1 MQNDPLSLDEIVR
14 QVEAKSADYCA
25 LSDRIWAIPE
35 LAFQEYRSV
44 AEQIEMLERE
54 GFRITRNVGGLP
66 TAFLAEYG
74 SGGPVVGI
82 LGEYDAL
89 PTLSQKSGALQ
100 WAPVETGAAGHGC
113 GHNLLGAGSALAA
126 AGLKEAMAAHQIS
139 GTVRYYGCPAEEAGG
154 GKTYMTRAGVF
165 DDLDIALCW
174 HPHVINEVH
183 ATSSLAAI
191 GIYFRFRGRASHAAA
206 SPHVGRSALDAV
218 ELMNVGVNYMREHM
232 PSDARVHYAVTNTGG
247 DAPNTVQA
255 YAESIYSVRSPQLP
269 DAQRLLERVKKIAQG
284 AALMTETS
292 VEMQIAGGSAN
303 IVPNRVLQEIML
315 DNMRRVGPPAF
326 DDADYDFALN
336 LRGLT
341 LSDED
346 ALASIAPREPS
357 LKSMILHDGILSL
370 PTREEVEMGTTDVG
384 DVSWVV
390 PTAQCHA
397 ACYAVGTAFHTWQM
411 VSQGKLAAAHK
422 GMLLAAQ
429 TLAATAADCLRNP
442 AIIDR
447 AKEEL
452 KERIGN
458 QTYVCPIPP
467 NVRPEDLR
475 KKPA

>member
-1 MQNDPLSLDEIVR
+1 MQNDPLNLDEIVR
-14 QVEAKSADYCA
+14 QVRARSPGYCA

-35 LAFQEYRSV
+35 LAFEEYRSV

-74 SGGPVVGI
+74 SGGPIIGI

-89 PTLSQKSGALQ
+89 PTLSQVSGVLEQ
-100 WAPVETGAAGHGC
+100 TPVEKGAAGHGC

-126 AGLKEAMAAHQIS
+126 AALKEVLATHHIS
-139 GTVRYYGCPAEEAGG
+139 GTIRYYGCPAEEAGG

-165 DDLDIALCW
+165 DDVDVALCW
-174 HPHVINEVH
+174 HPHVVSEVYS
-183 ATSSLAAI
+183 TSTLAAI
-191 GIYFRFRGRASHAAA
+191 GIYFRFRGRATHAAT

-247 DAPNTVQA
+247 DAPNVVQA
-255 YAESIYSVRSPQLP
+255 YAESIYSVRSPNLA
-269 DAQRLLERVKKIAQG
+269 DARRLLERVKKIAQG

-303 IVPNRVLQEIML
+303 VLPNRTLQEVML
-315 DNMRRVGPPAF
+315 ENMQRLGAPAF
-326 DDADYDFALN
+326 DDADYDFAGK
-336 LRGLT
+336 LRDLT
-341 LSDED
+341 ISDED
-346 ALASIAPREPS
+346 TLASIAPRDPS
-357 LKSMILHDGILSL
+357 LKSMILHNAVL
-370 PTREEVEMGTTDVG
+370 PLPAREEIEMGTTDVG
-384 DVSWVV
+384 DVSWIV
-390 PTAQCHA
+390 PTAQCYV

-411 VSQGKLAAAHK
+411 VTQGKMPAAHK
-422 GMLLAAQ
+422 GMVFAAQ
-429 TLAATAADCLRNP
+429 TLAATAAECLRNP

-447 AKEEL
+447 AKAEL

-467 NVRPEDLR
+467 DVGPEDLR

>member
-14 QVEAKSADYCA
+14 HVAAKAVDYCA

-35 LAFQEYRSV
+35 LAFEEYRSV
-44 AEQIEMLERE
+44 AEHINMLERE

-89 PTLSQKSGALQ
+89 PTLSQKSGALE
-100 WAPVETGAAGHGC
+100 WAPLQTGAAGHGC

-126 AGLKEAMAAHQIS
+126 AALKEAMAVHRIA
-139 GTVRYYGCPAEEAGG
+139 GTIRYYGCPAEEAGG

-165 DDLDIALCW
+165 DDVDVALCW
-174 HPHVINEVH
+174 HPHVVSEVYS
-183 ATSSLAAI
+183 TSTLAAI
-191 GIYFRFRGRASHAAA
+191 GIYFRFRGRATHAAT
-206 SPHVGRSALDAV
+206 SPHVGRSALDAM

-247 DAPNTVQA
+247 DAPNVVQA
-255 YAESIYSVRSPQLP
+255 YAESIYSVRSPNLA

-303 IVPNRVLQEIML
+303 VLPNKTLQEVML
-315 DNMRRVGPPAF
+315 ENMQRLGAPAF
-326 DDADYDFALN
+326 DDADYDFARK
-336 LRGLT
+336 LRELT
-341 LSDED
+341 ISDED
-346 ALASIAPREPS
+346 ALASIAPRDPS
-357 LKSMILHDGILSL
+357 LTSMILHNAILPL
-370 PTREEVEMGTTDVG
+370 PAREEVEMGTTDVG
-384 DVSWVV
+384 DVSWIA
-390 PTAQCHA
+390 PTAQCFV
-397 ACYAVGTAFHTWQM
+397 ACYAMGTTFHTWQM
-411 VSQGKLAAAHK
+411 VTQGTMPAAHK
-422 GMLLAAQ
+422 GMVFAAQ

-447 AKEEL
+447 AKAEL

-467 NVRPEDLR
+467 DVRPEDLR